1 MTKIARASGLVDL
14 YLKSVSVGKFFFS
27 LYELAYPRRGS
38 PSRICKVPDVTA
50 SEYRKKNPWLIQC
63 RHKRYRQTERHGQF

>member
-1 MTKIARASGLVDL
+1 MTKPPLTCLIATLEEIRAKKRVTKIARASGLVDL
-14 YLKSVSVGKFFFS
+14 YLKSVSVGKSFCS

-50 SEYRKKNPWLIQC
+50 SEYRK
-63 RHKRYRQTERHGQF
+63 